1 VSLRNRGGASCFTL
15 RPNCDMA
22 GAMNNDA
29 SPTNDHSD
37 NGALP
42 ADVMPIPGLSD
53 PMVLP
58 RKPVARAD
66 GKRALI
72 GLSKDQLRA
81 ALAEIG
87 LPAKQV
93 NMRASQVWHWLYHRG
108 VTEVSAMANIAKD
121 TRALLDDHFVVGRP
135 EVVTAQVSSDG
146 TRKWLLRFG
155 EIGRA
160 HV

>member
-22 GAMNNDA
+22 RAMNNDA

-93 NMRASQVWHWLYHRG
+93 NMRASQVALALSSRCHRSFG
-108 VTEVSAMANIAKD
+108 DGQYRQGHA
-121 TRALLDDHFVVGRP
+121 RP
-135 EVVTAQVSSDG
+135 AG
-146 TRKWLLRFG
+146 
-155 EIGRA
+155 
-160 HV
+160 